1 MASADDLSRP
11 WERPGEIVELKEGQP
26 VNPVAYSIVSFKD
39 RSQGW
44 LPKDVVDRR
53 AKKLHS
59 DSSFVSWS
67 SLDGKEQELWR
78 HLARVQLTG
87 EASGA

>member
-1 MASADDLSRP
+1 MASVDDLSRP
-11 WERPGEIVELKEGQP
+11 WERRGEIVELSEDQP

-39 RSQGW
+39 RSRGW
-44 LPKDVVDRR
+44 LPDSLVDRR

-59 DSSFVSWS
+59 ESSFVSWS
-67 SLDGKEQELWR
+67 SLDDKEQELWR

-87 EASGA
+87 ESSAG